1 MKIKK
6 GDNVIVLKGKDRGKK
21 GKVQKVFPK
30 EGKLVVEGVNMRKKH
45 LKPKRAGEKGQIVQL
60 AGTIFVSNVGLVCPK
75 CQKPARLG
83 FKMQGL
89 KKYRFCK
96 RCKAEIDL

>member
-6 GDNVIVLKGKDRGKK
+6 GDNVIVQKGKDRGKK

-30 EGKLVVEGVNMRKKH
+30 EGKLIVEGMNMRKKH
-45 LKPKRAGEKGQIVQL
+45 LKPKRAGEKGQVVQI
-60 AGTIFVSNVGLVCPK
+60 AAAMHSSNVKLLCPK
-75 CQKPARLG
+75 CNKPTRVG
-83 FKMQGL
+83 SKQQGV

-96 RCKAEIDL
+96 QCKAEIDL